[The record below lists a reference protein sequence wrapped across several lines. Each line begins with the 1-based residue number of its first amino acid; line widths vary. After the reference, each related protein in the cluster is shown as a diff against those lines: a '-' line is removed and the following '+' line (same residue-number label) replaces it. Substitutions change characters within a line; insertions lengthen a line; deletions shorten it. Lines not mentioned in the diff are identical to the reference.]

1 MPEDGEDLIV
11 TVVAELT
18 FWRLGDF
25 HRELARLRRQ
35 GHAIE
40 CQEGPGYLSRR
51 VTVTARA
58 SIVTRLL
65 GNG

>member
-1 MPEDGEDLIV
+1 V
-11 TVVAELT
+11 
-18 FWRLGDF
+18 
-25 HRELARLRRQ
+25 
-35 GHAIE
+35 IE
-40 CQEGPGYLSRR
+40 CEEGRGWLFRR